1 MNQILRT
8 PHEGPFTETASK
20 KGQRRIWS
28 SAGTLPITADSP
40 RIFTGRLH
48 RNPPEPHQVS
58 APETSGYMHQN
69 PLEPHQVSAPL
80 EPSRTV
86 EPPQVSSQEPFTG
99 TSGAIWT
106 GTFETSPAIC
116 TVTLWNLVRNLV
128 LKRNQIACTQKLLHT
143 DAITHRRFY
152 TQTLLHTDAFTHIAI
167 LLQFLAL
174 QPHFVRQGRAK
185 GSRGTS
191 WNRNFTSVFA
201 DRTSFRAKGLR
212 RTTWNRNFTSVLD
225 DRTSFRAKG
234 LRRTSWNHN
243 FTSVFGD
250 QTSFRAKGLRR
261 TSWNRNF
268 TSVLDDRTSFR
279 AKGLRGTSWNR
290 NFTSVFDDRT
300 SFRAK
305 GLRGTSWNR
314 NFTSVFDDRTS
325 FRAKGL
331 RRTTWNRNFTSV
343 FGDQTS
349 FRANGSRFVPSRCH
363 CPRSRLQERNRKE
376 GEGKRARGQEE
387 KVWDEKM

>member
-106 GTFETSPAIC
+106 GTFETSPAVC

-128 LKRNQIACTQKLLHT
+128 LKRNQIACASRSRKMAWIFLTHFNLTNQSPRHAPQVGFQKH
-143 DAITHRRFY
+143 HSQRQKKCRR
-152 TQTLLHTDAFTHIAI
+152 
-167 LLQFLAL
+167 
-174 QPHFVRQGRAK
+174 
-185 GSRGTS
+185 
-191 WNRNFTSVFA
+191 
-201 DRTSFRAKGLR
+201 
-212 RTTWNRNFTSVLD
+212 
-225 DRTSFRAKG
+225 
-234 LRRTSWNHN
+234 
-243 FTSVFGD
+243 
-250 QTSFRAKGLRR
+250 
-261 TSWNRNF
+261 
-268 TSVLDDRTSFR
+268 
-279 AKGLRGTSWNR
+279 
-290 NFTSVFDDRT
+290 
-300 SFRAK
+300 
-305 GLRGTSWNR
+305 
-314 NFTSVFDDRTS
+314 
-325 FRAKGL
+325 
-331 RRTTWNRNFTSV
+331 
-343 FGDQTS
+343 
-349 FRANGSRFVPSRCH
+349 
-363 CPRSRLQERNRKE
+363 RSRLRTMKQCPNLPTSSNAHQRCSF
-376 GEGKRARGQEE
+376 
-387 KVWDEKM
+387 